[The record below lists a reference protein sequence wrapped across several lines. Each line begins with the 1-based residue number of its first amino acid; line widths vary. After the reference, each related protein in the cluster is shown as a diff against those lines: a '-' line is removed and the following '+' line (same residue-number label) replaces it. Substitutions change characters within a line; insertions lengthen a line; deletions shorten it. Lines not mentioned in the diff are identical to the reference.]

1 MLKHKKYK
9 SKKKNPAAHL
19 HAHFLILTCT
29 FYYVFSYD
37 GILSHPNAT
46 SNAIISVKPTANI
59 SVPTLECS
67 PSDISGISSSTTT

>member
-1 MLKHKKYK
+1 MPKQKSTNQKRKIPLHICML
-9 SKKKNPAAHL
+9 
-19 HAHFLILTCT
+19 HFLILTCT
-29 FYYVFSYD
+29 FYYMFSYD